1 MSSEASRYD
10 EVLTE
15 LCDADSL
22 WGGLLFLRP
31 ERAQRLRAGRMLLIA
46 ASFSLFYGMCANA
59 VFALCGHLGGRAAL
73 PIYVAPLFLTLTS
86 FVRGVLFFTPA
97 WNRRADQLSRK
108 TAWAEANRRTKG

>member
-1 MSSEASRYD
+1 MSSEAFRYD
-10 EVLTE
+10 GVLNE

-31 ERAQRLRAGRMLLIA
+31 ERAERLRVVRMLLIA

-59 VFALCGHLGGRAAL
+59 VFALCGHLGGRPAL

-86 FVRGVLFFTPA
+86 FALGLLFFTPA
-97 WNRRADQLSRK
+97 WNRRAHLLSRRLE
-108 TAWAEANRRTKG
+108 WAEANRRPKE